1 MTKSTSGLGT
11 TTSERR
17 RQSAWLG
24 GLSAMSHGQNI
35 SRGKGDMMLMAF
47 LTPSEA
53 RSATLSDGD
62 CMVAV
67 AATIL
72 GGCARTVGA
81 LLLWLEA

>member
-1 MTKSTSGLGT
+1 
-11 TTSERR
+11 
-17 RQSAWLG
+17 
-24 GLSAMSHGQNI
+24 MSHGQNI